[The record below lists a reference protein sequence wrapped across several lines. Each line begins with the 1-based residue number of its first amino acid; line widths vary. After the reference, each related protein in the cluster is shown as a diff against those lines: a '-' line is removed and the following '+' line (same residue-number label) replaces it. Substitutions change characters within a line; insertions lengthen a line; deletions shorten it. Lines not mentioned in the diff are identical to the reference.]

1 MSVYLLLNLAVVGI
15 LAGAALIAVG
25 VILVGRA
32 VAVLEESKR
41 LVAEVEAKKLAA
53 DKAMWDSIHTYWAAL
68 DAARKPG
75 ARS

>member
-1 MSVYLLLNLAVVGI
+1 MSVYVLLNLAVAGI

-32 VAVLEESKR
+32 LAALEESKR
-41 LVAEVEAKKLAA
+41 LVAAAEAKKLAA
-53 DKAMWDSIHTYWAAL
+53 DEAMWDSIHTYWAAL
-68 DAARKPG
+68 DAARKTG